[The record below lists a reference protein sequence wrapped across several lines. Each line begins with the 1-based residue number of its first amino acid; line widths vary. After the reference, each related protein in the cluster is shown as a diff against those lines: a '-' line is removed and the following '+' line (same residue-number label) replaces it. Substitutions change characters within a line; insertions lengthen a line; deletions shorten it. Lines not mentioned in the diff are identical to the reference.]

1 MRNLSF
7 FSFVLLC
14 LLACSSEPEWQ
25 PLSLLEYGMP
35 VTILAPD
42 SVDIKKMDLVL
53 QEDVSVKKGD
63 DYYVQIFSAEATT
76 RDPEKLKESLK
87 EEVMN
92 NPFFSALVEEGTE
105 GFIYKDQIDSLH
117 STYGFRYVRIIGDKE
132 YVFQTGLTGSF
143 RKNRSARCTKQYITR
158 KSEGSDAL

>member
-76 RDPEKLKESLK
+76 RDPGKLKESLK

-143 RKNRSARCTKQYITR
+143 SEEQVRKMY
-158 KSEGSDAL
+158 DAVHYKEK